1 MTSSAQQHDQQHNH
15 DPPIIH
21 GPNTT
26 MSHQNQHQQHN
37 NYQNLREV
45 GTDAHWTLSSAKP
58 GNGLQQLRDDKVD
71 TFWQSDGFLPHLI
84 DLKFSKKTKISE
96 IYFYLSFREDESY
109 TPASLSVRI
118 GNSSEDLEE
127 VQAFDLKEP
136 EGWIRLP
143 LVCRRERSRNIAGSI
158 SGVTEARL
166 VAGGGGGA
174 AASGSSSSGGGEGI
188 AAASGQAGGG
198 ASGSGDIGTS
208 AGASTTT
215 GRGAAAG
222 SSSGDASAGASS
234 ANPAVEDQANASN
247 PNYAGGAPPAA
258 AGSAAPAAAP
268 SDANTDY
275 NFLTGEDP
283 APSSIMDHPQL
294 QSAMVQPRYFS
305 SPTGGTRMVN
315 SANDLLLLNSMGGGH
330 EGGSFAGVD
339 LDEFDEFDDDE
350 EDFVRAFHLQIAL
363 LSNHQNG
370 RDTHVRQIKV
380 YGPQQLALG
389 MEKMPRSGGGG
400 LSYANGAAQQ
410 HSENAATINPC
421 LKGKT
426 AASLIH
432 GSNSWIAP
440 HTVDMLQYATI
451 R

>member
-1 MTSSAQQHDQQHNH
+1 MTSSAQQYDQQRNNH

-26 MSHQNQHQQHN
+26 TSHQSQQQQQN

-143 LVCRRERSRNIAGSI
+143 LVCRRERSQNIAGPT

-166 VAGGGGGA
+166 VAGGGAA
-174 AASGSSSSGGGEGI
+174 AASGSSSSGGRERVVEP
-188 AAASGQAGGG
+188 SGQAGGG
-198 ASGSGDIGTS
+198 AASGSSGSGDNGTS

-215 GRGAAAG
+215 GGAAAG

-234 ANPAVEDQANASN
+234 ANPAVEDQASASN
-247 PNYAGGAPPAA
+247 PNAAGARPAA
-258 AGSAAPAAAP
+258 AGTAPAAAP
-268 SDANTDY
+268 PDANTDY

-330 EGGSFAGVD
+330 EAGSFAGVD

-400 LSYANGAAQQ
+400 LSYASGAGQQ
-410 HSENAATINPC
+410 HSENAAINPC
-421 LKGKT
+421 LKGKS

-432 GSNSWIAP
+432 GSNSWISP